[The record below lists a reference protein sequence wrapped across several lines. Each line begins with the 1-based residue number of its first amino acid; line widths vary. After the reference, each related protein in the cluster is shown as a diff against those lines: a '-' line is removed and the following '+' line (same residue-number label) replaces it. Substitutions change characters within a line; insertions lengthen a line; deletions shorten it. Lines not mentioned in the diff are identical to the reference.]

1 MGEELLR
8 INTKGILARPTQ
20 QECLLNAGHSDKMA
34 AEGGDFAQKCYSAS
48 HYYDKIPGIISED
61 KMFAL
66 THGVGGASQRM
77 VVWSSNGVRMTEAG
91 DILKGKPA

>member
-1 MGEELLR
+1 MQATAIR
-8 INTKGILARPTQ
+8 WQRRPGT
-20 QECLLNAGHSDKMA
+20 
-34 AEGGDFAQKCYSAS
+34 EGGDFAQKCYSAS

-77 VVWSSNGVRMTEAG
+77 VV
-91 DILKGKPA
+91 